1 MNEAMM
7 RLQFDYAWM
16 FTNAKG
22 RMPRDVHE
30 LREWLREFAK
40 YETERADSTMKA
52 YEDHVARTLNY
63 TTFVFGRNN
72 CKVKA

>member
-1 MNEAMM
+1 MM

-40 YETERADSTMKA
+40 YETERADITMKA
-52 YEDHVARTLNY
+52 YEDHVARTPNY
-63 TTFVFGRNN
+63 PTLMPGYVLCFR
-72 CKVKA
+72 KK